1 MFQDIVWSA
10 QSCTLKTFVDSYTL
24 PQLVKVEDGFYS
36 DEEAKTLSAGQ
47 IFTLHFTKQ
56 TDKLLAQAADHK
68 QYLVP
73 VNCPC
78 KVEILPKICQEAYN
92 SVEDIVDAWTSA
104 DFKFIRVVH
113 DGPPSMRIKAG
124 DILKLKKT
132 VEENRVKFLEC
143 EFLDKT
149 KDLVRLCLDFKAAF
163 EPLASAG
170 QYQLQ
175 EILKTFRLPVRV
187 KFISSDTTIQ
197 DADNNID
204 FPSLGS
210 VLLKELRQETTI
222 IATSRDDGM
231 VTVLMIP
238 TDLDVNVFPAR
249 GAVLGEKEYARFC
262 KDVHDGTELAKV
274 DLFENGFKS
283 FETSTV
289 DVIYDYEEV
298 KPPLPPR
305 NRRESKESEHSDSS
319 DDYEDVKLPPRL
331 PPKPPPK
338 PKPKPQRRPMPASPY
353 QNVQD
358 YDVLKAPKE
367 SPSNFEEASPHHHN
381 NNGSNDGADDDDED
395 LYLSSGFDSDE
406 DYIYPETEPNHPSDS
421 DLEAQQEKPNL
432 GEKSKTIQIKKRL
445 SGIFK
450 KALPKSPSLARSRFF
465 GYSQGASD
473 ATSSPQGQDL
483 APSSPTPLAS
493 NPYTSL
499 PTTGAELPQ
508 AFPDDLRCLSVQE
521 VGECLRKLN
530 MGDLVEKFERD
541 QIDGELFVML
551 DENTLPYLGVSDKF
565 QQKKL
570 LMFVNGWRPNT

>member
-1 MFQDIVWSA
+1 MFQNIVWSA

-36 DEEAKTLSAGQ
+36 DDDAKTLSAGQ
-47 IFTLHFTKQ
+47 IFTLHFTKR

-73 VNCPC
+73 FNCPC
-78 KVEILPKICQEAYN
+78 KVEILPKICQETYN

-175 EILKTFRLPVRV
+175 EILKTFRLPIRV

-197 DADNNID
+197 DADKNID
-204 FPSLGS
+204 FSSLGS

-222 IATSRDDGM
+222 IATSRDDDM
-231 VTVLMIP
+231 VTALMIP

-249 GAVLGEKEYARFC
+249 GAVLGDKEYARFC
-262 KDVHDGTELAKV
+262 KDVHDGTELTKV

-289 DVIYDYEEV
+289 DVIYNYEEV

-305 NRRESKESEHSDSS
+305 NRRESKKSEHSDSS
-319 DDYEDVKLPPRL
+319 DDYEDVKPPPRL

-353 QNVQD
+353 QNVQGF
-358 YDVLKAPKE
+358 DVLKAPKE
-367 SPSNFEEASPHHHN
+367 SPSNFEEASSHRYN
-381 NNGSNDGADDDDED
+381 NKGSNDGADDDDKD
-395 LYLSSGFDSDE
+395 PYLSSGFDSDE
-406 DYIYPETEPNHPSDS
+406 DYIYPETEPNHPTDS

-432 GEKSKTIQIKKRL
+432 RGKSKTIRIIKGLWDK
-445 SGIFK
+445 FK
-450 KALPKSPSLARSRFF
+450 NALPKPPPFASSRPLR
-465 GYSQGASD
+465 YSQGASD
-473 ATSSPQGQDL
+473 ATGSPQGQFL
-483 APSSPTPLAS
+483 APSSPTAQAS

-499 PTTGAELPQ
+499 PTTGTVLPQ

-541 QIDGELFVML
+541 QIDGELFVTL